1 MLQDIPD
8 LPRTPEHV
16 PHGVGLRGVRQP
28 RMSVDR
34 RRECPLPARVSICWR
49 IRASSEPSIVLLYSR
64 PMQRTTL
71 AKSAPAQAR
80 QTAASFAVPAWHQP
94 PATTLAKT
102 ARARQTAASFAAP
115 AWHHPPATL
124 AKTAHGR
131 QTAASFADA
140 AWLPP
145 VQNR

>member
-1 MLQDIPD
+1 M
-8 LPRTPEHV
+8 PRTPEHV

-49 IRASSEPSIVLLYSR
+49 IRASSEPSIVLLYSS

-80 QTAASFAVPAWHQP
+80 QTAASFA
-94 PATTLAKT
+94 
-102 ARARQTAASFAAP
+102 AP

-124 AKTAHGR
+124 AKSTPAHAR